1 MSKFISDVLDKA
13 SLMLVNHEGWAY
25 LDHMPTAEQLEVI
38 QNYNEN
44 ESKYIVVV
52 FEKNERAVKHHE
64 RCEELGLNKEEGLN
78 MQTFAAEIIQDY
90 DQSDQG
96 FNKEEMEEE
105 WLENNP

>member
-1 MSKFISDVLDKA
+1 MSRLVSDALDEC

-52 FEKNERAVKHHE
+52 FEKDERAVKHHE
-64 RCEELGLNKEEGLN
+64 RCEELGLN
-78 MQTFAAEIIQDY
+78 
-90 DQSDQG
+90 
-96 FNKEEMEEE
+96 EEE
-105 WLENNP
+105 

>member
-1 MSKFISDVLDKA
+1 MARLVSDALDKC
-13 SLMLVNHEGWAY
+13 SRMLVNHEGWAY

-52 FEKNERAVKHHE
+52 FERDERAVKHHE
-64 RCEELGLNKEEGLN
+64 RCEELGLN
-78 MQTFAAEIIQDY
+78 QDE
-90 DQSDQG
+90 DQG
-96 FNKEEMEEE
+96 FHKEEMEEE